1 MLKICRIILLP
12 LLVLP
17 PARPGPRPGPPGFQE
32 QLVAPHPVEVA
43 HGDAGEFDRGLGL
56 QHGGRHHGVL
66 KDLADDDAKGL
77 RRQGQA
83 GDEQGQPEHLT
94 YAQKSRALWGIFF
107 TKKIMHTFNYCFV
120 ANAKLCIVFCS
131 HLHKKFLC

>member
-1 MLKICRIILLP
+1 MVFTHNKFGIKVSIFALLKVSLFHRQKTRKNKCRIILLP

-17 PARPGPRPGPPGFQE
+17 PARPGPRPRPPGPQE

-43 HGDAGEFDRGLGL
+43 HGDPGEGHRGLRL
-56 QHGGRHHGVL
+56 QHGGRHHGVV

-83 GDEQGQPEHLT
+83 GNEQGEPE
-94 YAQKSRALWGIFF
+94 SI
-107 TKKIMHTFNYCFV
+107 
-120 ANAKLCIVFCS
+120 
-131 HLHKKFLC
+131 